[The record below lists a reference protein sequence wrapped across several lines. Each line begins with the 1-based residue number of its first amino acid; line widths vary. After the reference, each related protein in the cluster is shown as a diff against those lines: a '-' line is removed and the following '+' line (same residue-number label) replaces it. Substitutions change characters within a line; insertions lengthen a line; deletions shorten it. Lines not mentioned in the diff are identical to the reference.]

1 MSSGEYYVKKYKKK
15 LRQEN
20 GMKEIQMELDY
31 INLMT
36 ELNTKEILDMMNL
49 MDKGQKLGLMG
60 QNSKVVLILV
70 KNVEQV
76 DFNGLM
82 EQYMKETWLMIK
94 WKVENILI

>member
-1 MSSGEYYVKKYKKK
+1 
-15 LRQEN
+15 
-20 GMKEIQMELDY
+20 MKEIQMELDY

-60 QNSKVVLILV
+60 QNSKVVLILE